1 MKKKS
6 IKKLIPKA
14 GLALKNGFYLEASWI
29 LSAIIEVK
37 LRKVLFLITNENQG
51 LSVGLHRC
59 LLRIKSLQLKGLHP
73 LLGKNM
79 EIRLIDD
86 LRIWKNKRNSI
97 YQDMTVI
104 HVRQARIRRM
114 VEEGIVL
121 HQELNNAF
129 KNLKK
134 ACKQVLVKESALP
147 AVPNEKTPRK

>member
-1 MKKKS
+1 
-6 IKKLIPKA
+6 
-14 GLALKNGFYLEASWI
+14 
-29 LSAIIEVK
+29 
-37 LRKVLFLITNENQG
+37 
-51 LSVGLHRC
+51 
-59 LLRIKSLQLKGLHP
+59 
-73 LLGKNM
+73 LLGKNL

-104 HVRQARIRRM
+104 HVSPARIRRM

-129 KNLKK
+129 KNFKK

-147 AVPNEKTPRK
+147 AIPNEKTPRN

>member
-59 LLRIKSLQLKGLHP
+59 LLRIKSLQLKGSHP

-121 HQELNNAF
+121 HQELNNAYRNF
-129 KNLKK
+129 KKDW
-134 ACKQVLVKESALP
+134 KQVLVKNNALP
-147 AVPNEKTPRK
+147 VKLNEQTPQN